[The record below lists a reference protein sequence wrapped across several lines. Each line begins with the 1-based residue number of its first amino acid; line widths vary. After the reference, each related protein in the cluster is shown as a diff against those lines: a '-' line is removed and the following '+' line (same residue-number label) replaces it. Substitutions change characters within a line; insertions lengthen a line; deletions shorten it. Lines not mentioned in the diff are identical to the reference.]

1 MADAD
6 LSALPAAASRPAV
19 AASDRFAVAVA
30 ILLAILFWE
39 GLVLA
44 SDGWVPGTVEITV
57 ALVDRLLEPNTY
69 ATVGISLGRIAVA
82 FAGSFL
88 IGVALGLAMGLW
100 HWVDAFWRPI
110 VAIALAIPDPVYF
123 IMAILILGPG
133 ESVSLLALT
142 LAVLPFAIG
151 VVSGNMRARDYRLDD
166 MAQTYRIT
174 GWSYARNVL
183 IPQMAP
189 AIVVAART
197 TFAFSWK
204 IGVLMEALMRPN
216 GVGAEIF
223 FAFRLF
229 KSAEMIALAVIFIAV
244 MRGIEILLFAPL
256 ERRASAWRN

>member
-1 MADAD
+1 MGDAD
-6 LSALPAAASRPAV
+6 LSAAPAAASRLAV
-19 AASDRFAVAVA
+19 AASDRFAVAGAV
-30 ILLAILFWE
+30 LLAILFWE

-44 SDGWVPGTVEITV
+44 SEGWVPSTVGIVV
-57 ALVDRLLEPNTY
+57 ALVDRLLQLNTY
-69 ATVGISLGRIAVA
+69 AAIGISLGRIAAA

-88 IGVALGLAMGLW
+88 IGVAVGFAMGLW

-142 LAVLPFAIG
+142 LAVLPFAVG
-151 VVSGNMRARDYRLDD
+151 VVAGNVRARDYRLDD

-174 GWSYARNVL
+174 GWPYARHVL

-197 TFAFSWK
+197 AFAFSWK
-204 IGVLMEALMRPN
+204 IGVLMEALMRPD

-229 KSAEMIALAVIFIAV
+229 KAAEMIALAVIFIAV
-244 MRGIEILLFAPL
+244 MRGIEILLFVPL
-256 ERRASAWRN
+256 ERRAAAWRN